1 VAAHILGPSAGRLGT
16 RIMSGHSNL
25 TRPTD
30 LNDLF
35 ERHEVRVRGRN
46 QTVVFTADSEDG
58 RLVIRQ
64 ESDNKKPK
72 ETCAITLSNA
82 DELRAFF
89 KGLRRIM
96 ASLGE
101 VSEPTP
107 QPSQSQGV
115 PQAEDDRDALMARAR
130 QRNPHA
136 FAPWTKEEEQA
147 MRRHY
152 EAGESIEAIARAH
165 KRSPRAIELRLQ
177 RLGLMPA
184 ENGR

>member
-35 ERHEVRVRGRN
+35 ERHEVRVRARN
-46 QTVVFTADSEDG
+46 QMVVFTADSEDG

-64 ESDNKKPK
+64 EPDDKKPK
-72 ETCAITLSNA
+72 EICAITLSNA

-89 KGLRRIM
+89 KGLGRIM

-101 VSEPTP
+101 VTEPTP
-107 QPSQSQGV
+107 QPSQSHGA
-115 PQAEDDRDALMARAR
+115 PQAQDDRDALMAKAR

-147 MRRHY
+147 MRRRY
-152 EAGESIEAIARAH
+152 EAGESVEAIARAH

-177 RLGLMPA
+177 RLGLIPA